1 MKSIHRSH
9 QNSQT
14 FTYSRTVGQLVLP
27 NQIISSTISCPGCE
41 SSLYPAGSLILVTII
56 SIPFK
61 LFQVPQVHQNHSNS
75 MKIPHLYCSKL
86 PPPTMHP
93 VARSPRHSKS
103 LSAQLQLRPCG
114 GGLQAAWLLLG
125 GTNPRAEGVP
135 AVGLLEKSCG
145 SCVSKLTR
153 LNCWV

>member
-14 FTYSRTVGQLVLP
+14 LTYSRTVGQLVLP

-75 MKIPHLYCSKL
+75 MK
-86 PPPTMHP
+86 MHP

-114 GGLQAAWLLLG
+114 GSLQAAWLLLG
-125 GTNPRAEGVP
+125 GTNPRAEEVP
-135 AVGLLEKSCG
+135 AVGLLGKSCG